1 MSKTEVKPLPKI
13 LYIEDNADARLLVGR
28 LMVGRYVMIEAQEPM
43 IGIQLAEETQPD
55 LILLDINLPHMN
67 GIDVAVR
74 LRSILK
80 PGTPIL
86 ALTAG
91 FIPEIRERALAA
103 GFSGFMSKPIDI
115 GIFYEQIDAFLESK
129 HKESPD
135 VTSPCAP
142 AGRS

>member
-1 MSKTEVKPLPKI
+1 MSKTEFKPLPKI

-28 LMVGRYVMIEAQEPM
+28 LMVGRYVMLEAEDPM
-43 IGIQLAEETQPD
+43 VGIQLAEETQPD
-55 LILLDINLPHMN
+55 LILLDINLPNMN
-67 GIDVAVR
+67 GIEVAVR

-91 FIPEIRERALAA
+91 FIPEIRARALAA

-115 GIFYEQIDAFLESK
+115 GSFYEQLDAFLDGKPE
-129 HKESPD
+129 ELIE
-135 VTSPCAP
+135 
-142 AGRS
+142 

>member
-1 MSKTEVKPLPKI
+1 MSKTEFKPLPKI

-28 LMVGRYVMIEAQEPM
+28 LMVGRYVMLEAEDPM
-43 IGIQLAEETQPD
+43 VGIQLAEEMQPD
-55 LILLDINLPHMN
+55 LILLDINLPNMN
-67 GIDVAVR
+67 GIEVAVR

-91 FIPEIRERALAA
+91 FIPEIRTRALAA

-115 GIFYEQIDAFLESK
+115 GNFYEQIDAFLDDKREGLI
-129 HKESPD
+129 E
-135 VTSPCAP
+135 
-142 AGRS
+142 